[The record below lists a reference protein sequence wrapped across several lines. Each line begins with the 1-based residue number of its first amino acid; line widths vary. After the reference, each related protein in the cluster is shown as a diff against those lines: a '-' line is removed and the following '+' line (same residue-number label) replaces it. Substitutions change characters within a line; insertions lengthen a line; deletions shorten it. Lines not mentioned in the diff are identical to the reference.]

1 MLKLTLFFQCGRCE
15 TTGKYCLRRADQEF
29 GARCTS
35 CATSRRK
42 CSLVPD
48 VKPGRSS
55 PTKASQSLDVE
66 IPVET
71 SSSKRQKGKGVLSAL
86 TQSFKRKINDRSPEV
101 AQSAKKTSVRQ
112 PSPTLSTMQ
121 LPRSE
126 IGEPPL
132 TRTPS
137 YISFESFESSANFE
151 ADHLRLLLNASQED
165 LRLERSRFEER
176 EKRQAETFERE
187 RQLYASRIRELE
199 KRIGEGSSSY
209 RK

>member
-1 MLKLTLFFQCGRCE
+1 
-15 TTGKYCLRRADQEF
+15 
-29 GARCTS
+29 
-35 CATSRRK
+35 
-42 CSLVPD
+42 
-48 VKPGRSS
+48 
-55 PTKASQSLDVE
+55 
-66 IPVET
+66 
-71 SSSKRQKGKGVLSAL
+71 
-86 TQSFKRKINDRSPEV
+86 
-101 AQSAKKTSVRQ
+101 
-112 PSPTLSTMQ
+112 MQ

-137 YISFESFESSANFE
+137 YISFESFESSTNFE

-176 EKRQAETFERE
+176 EKRQAEMFKRE

-199 KRIGEGSSSY
+199 KWIGEGSSSY